1 MSFEAPASTNR
12 SQGALSFTVP
22 SSGAVYSAGSSGIS
36 AFSEGTSG
44 ALPEVYANCRWP
56 RDFVAELEYKWE
68 TCVTLKAKVD
78 LVEEFYRLTFEITVE
93 QLQEHFGDAVMIH
106 CYVSESSSRQV
117 KSIID
122 QFKKAQHHINHS
134 NDKSCFDKRDGRL
147 YISWPLP
154 DGVPKDYKYPNP
166 RYPKRG
172 SLTFDQ
178 PEPKIP
184 LNDSIAETSGDEAGS
199 TTSRPAGPRE
209 TATFVPDGYDWHKDY
224 EEAFT
229 KGWDQCDRQSNK
241 QTEALVDKNK
251 QFEDLVEK
259 YFRRTMF
266 WYERY
271 FNDTIRPIRYG
282 PGDRDEQRK
291 AILLLLKAYEALQ
304 HQKGQLATS
313 SWQGVVDDDSD
324 NERP

>member
-1 MSFEAPASTNR
+1 MSLEALASTDR

-22 SSGAVYSAGSSGIS
+22 SSGAVHSAGSSGIS
-36 AFSEGTSG
+36 AFSQGISG

-68 TCVTLKAKVD
+68 TCVTPKAKVD

-93 QLQEHFGDAVMIH
+93 QLQEHFGDAVLIH
-106 CYVSESSSRQV
+106 FYVSGSSSRQV

-122 QFKKAQHHINHS
+122 QFKKVQHHINHS

-147 YISWPLP
+147 YIGWPLP

-172 SLTFDQ
+172 PLTSGQ
-178 PEPKIP
+178 PVPEIP
-184 LNDSIAETSGDEAGS
+184 LDDSIDETSEDQADL
-199 TTSRPAGPRE
+199 TTSRAAGPLE
-209 TATFVPDGYDWHKDY
+209 TATFVPKGYMRDKDY
-224 EEAFT
+224 VNEFI
-229 KGWDQCDRQSNK
+229 KDWDQCDRQSNK
-241 QTEALVDKNK
+241 Q
-251 QFEDLVEK
+251 FEDLVGK
-259 YFRRTMF
+259 YFRWTLV
-266 WYERY
+266 WHGRY
-271 FNDTIRPIRYG
+271 FNNTIRPIRYG
-282 PGDRDEQRK
+282 PGDRNEQRK

-304 HQKGQLATS
+304 HQQGRLATS
-313 SWQGVVDDDSD
+313 SWQGVVDEDGD